1 MPPARL
7 PTRRSIARLL
17 VLGPGRARVVELGE
31 STVTIGRGTSNTV
44 MLDTKS
50 ASRSHCLIEPQ
61 GDRYVLRDLCS
72 TNGFRVNA
80 RRVGRTVL
88 EDFDRIQIGD
98 TVLVYLDGETDNMR
112 VASILG
118 AEPFTPLTR
127 RLNQ

>member
-1 MPPARL
+1 MRFGAADRAL
-7 PTRRSIARLL
+7 AFARLL

-72 TNGFRVNA
+72 TNGFRVP
-80 RRVGRTVL
+80 RTENL
-88 EDFDRIQIGD
+88 
-98 TVLVYLDGETDNMR
+98 
-112 VASILG
+112 
-118 AEPFTPLTR
+118 
-127 RLNQ
+127 